1 MAGLILERAP
11 VPVAP
16 FFPGGHT
23 ENLLTVPAWH
33 TDCFSHSNFHFLEKK
48 SFFHHLN
55 SICLEKIIF
64 VFEFSHIHLD
74 NEMLIKM
81 AFLVYWGKFL

>member
-1 MAGLILERAP
+1 VIHLKTPIKNAHCWAEGAGLILGRAR

-33 TDCFSHSNFHFLEKK
+33 TDYFSHKNCHFLEKK
-48 SFFHHLN
+48 CFLRHLN
-55 SICLEKIIF
+55 SICLGGKNYF
-64 VFEFSHIHLD
+64 HI
-74 NEMLIKM
+74 LILTYT
-81 AFLVYWGKFL
+81 FR